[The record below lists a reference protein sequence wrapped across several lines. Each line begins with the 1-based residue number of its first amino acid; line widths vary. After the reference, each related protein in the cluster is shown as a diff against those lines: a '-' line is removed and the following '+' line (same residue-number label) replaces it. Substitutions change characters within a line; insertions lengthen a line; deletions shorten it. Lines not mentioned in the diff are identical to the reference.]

1 MEEEFDLSL
10 SPVRK
15 SAPKQG
21 RRAGGPGGGVEDVQ
35 DKLMGS
41 PLKSRPMSGDFLDA
55 GPVRPETSGPPRRA
69 GGWADENARAKTA
82 KSERYI
88 QDSKTHLV

>member
-21 RRAGGPGGGVEDVQ
+21 RRAGAEPAGEAAEPSD
-35 DKLMGS
+35 LMGS
-41 PLKSRPMSGDFLDA
+41 PLKSRPMSVDVLEDGGGEA
-55 GPVRPETSGPPRRA
+55 RPDTSGPPRRA
-69 GGWADENARAKTA
+69 GGWADENSRAKTA
-82 KSERYI
+82 KADR
-88 QDSKTHLV
+88 